1 MENFHLLKIKFLSPT
16 NRRDA
21 RIRIT
26 SERFRQSIV
35 IAWDNSSNSMT
46 EIASNHLQKMGFE
59 IVGQSEGISEN
70 YLISKTFIGLL

>member
-16 NRRDA
+16 NQKCA

-35 IAWDNSSNSMT
+35 ISWDISSNSMT
-46 EIASNHLQKMGFE
+46 EIASNHLQKMGFK

-70 YLISKTFIGLL
+70 YLISSTFMGLI